1 MPAETHQRGARDRLV
16 RIGSVTP
23 IAGTWLTAW
32 PWHQAAPKICR
43 IVRNQSA
50 RVLLA
55 MRFAHIG
62 ISVVDQLRSRRFYES
77 HFGFDPDHARSYP
90 DGTLI
95 LRDAD
100 GFALALHP
108 GDGAPDDEFLH
119 FGYSC
124 TDAEQVRALR
134 EKLLAAGET
143 LVEDEDTESFVSI
156 KVVDPD
162 GYRVEIFWEDLDS

>member
-1 MPAETHQRGARDRLV
+1 MADGVAVAPSGSEDLPDCPQPVGAF
-16 RIGSVTP
+16 SP
-23 IAGTWLTAW
+23 I
-32 PWHQAAPKICR
+32 
-43 IVRNQSA
+43 
-50 RVLLA
+50 LLA

-134 EKLLAAGET
+134 ERLLAAGET
-143 LVEDEDTESFVSI
+143 LVEDEDTESFASI
-156 KVVDPD
+156 KVVDPH
-162 GYRVEIFWEDLDS
+162 GHRVEIFWEDLDS